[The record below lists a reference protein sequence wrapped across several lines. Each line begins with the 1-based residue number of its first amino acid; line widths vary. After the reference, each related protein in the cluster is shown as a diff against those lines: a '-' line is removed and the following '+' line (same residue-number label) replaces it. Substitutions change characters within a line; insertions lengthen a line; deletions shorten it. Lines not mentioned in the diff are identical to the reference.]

1 MRLLAK
7 NRKFLANTG
16 PVWSADNLV
25 HPTICSSASA
35 LPLKCRL
42 LSPETFAKRGVVR
55 NPTPKK
61 NIIVYWLTPAKA
73 ERDLFCD
80 IVQIL
85 CKQFAAPNFDPHLT
99 VLTTTEDG
107 PSPKEVLQKIEAAP
121 IRLPV
126 QAVDFSS
133 EFRKT
138 LFVALRPNRS
148 LQDLVAD
155 LGRATKSRAQR
166 LADPHLSLLYKRLA
180 PNVLKELAGTI
191 KLPFGE
197 VTFNSI
203 SAVRSVNPIETKADV
218 EAWEVL
224 AEKALRAS

>member
-1 MRLLAK
+1 MR
-7 NRKFLANTG
+7 NTT
-16 PVWSADNLV
+16 S
-25 HPTICSSASA
+25 
-35 LPLKCRL
+35 
-42 LSPETFAKRGVVR
+42 
-55 NPTPKK
+55 KK
-61 NIIVYWLTPAKA
+61 SVIVYWLIPTKA

-80 IVQIL
+80 IIRIL

-99 VLTTTEDG
+99 LLTTKEDG
-107 PSPKEVLQKIEAAP
+107 PAPRRVLQKIEAGP

-126 QAVDFSS
+126 QSVDFSS

-155 LGRATKSRAQR
+155 LGRATKSRAPR
-166 LADPHLSLLYKRLA
+166 LADPHVSLLYNTLA

-203 SAVRSVNPIETKADV
+203 SAVRSVTPIETKADV

-224 AEKALRAS
+224 AEKAFRGS

>member
-1 MRLLAK
+1 
-7 NRKFLANTG
+7 
-16 PVWSADNLV
+16 V
-25 HPTICSSASA
+25 HATICSSASA

-61 NIIVYWLTPAKA
+61 NVIVYWLTPAKA

-80 IVQIL
+80 IIQIL

-99 VLTTTEDG
+99 LLTTTEDG

-126 QAVDFSS
+126 QAMDFSS

-138 LFVALRPNRS
+138 LFVPLRPNRS

-155 LGRATKSRAQR
+155 LGRATKSRPKR
-166 LADPHLSLLYKRLA
+166 LADPHVSLLYKTFA
-180 PNVLKELAGTI
+180 PNVLKELARTI
-191 KLPFGE
+191 KLPFGK

-203 SAVRSVNPIETKADV
+203 SAVRSVNPIETKAEV
-218 EAWEVL
+218 EAWEVV
-224 AEKALRAS
+224 AKKSLRE

>member
-1 MRLLAK
+1 
-7 NRKFLANTG
+7 
-16 PVWSADNLV
+16 
-25 HPTICSSASA
+25 
-35 LPLKCRL
+35 
-42 LSPETFAKRGVVR
+42 VR

-61 NIIVYWLTPAKA
+61 NVIVYSLTPAKD

-80 IVQIL
+80 IIRIL
-85 CKQFAAPNFDPHLT
+85 GKQFGAPNFDPHLT
-99 VLTTTEDG
+99 LLTTTEG
-107 PSPKEVLQKIEAAP
+107 RPSPMEVLQKIEAAT

-166 LADPHLSLLYKRLA
+166 LADPHVSLLYKTFA
-180 PNVLKELAGTI
+180 PNVLKELASTI

-203 SAVRSVNPIETKADV
+203 SAVRSVKPIETKADV
-218 EAWEVL
+218 EGWEVL
-224 AEKALRAS
+224 AEKALREN

>member
-1 MRLLAK
+1 V
-7 NRKFLANTG
+7 RK
-16 PVWSADNLV
+16 
-25 HPTICSSASA
+25 
-35 LPLKCRL
+35 
-42 LSPETFAKRGVVR
+42 
-55 NPTPKK
+55 PTPKK
-61 NIIVYWLTPAKA
+61 NVIVYWLTPAKA

-80 IVQIL
+80 IIQIL

-99 VLTTTEDG
+99 LLTTTEDG
-107 PSPKEVLQKIEAAP
+107 PSPKAVLQKIEAAP

-126 QAVDFSS
+126 QTVDFSS

-155 LGRATKSRAQR
+155 LGRATKSHAQR
-166 LADPHLSLLYKRLA
+166 LTDPHVSLVYKTLA

-197 VTFNSI
+197 VAFNSI
-203 SAVRSVNPIETKADV
+203 SAVRSVKTIETKADV

-224 AEKALRAS
+224 AEKALRDS

>member
-1 MRLLAK
+1 MPLAK
-7 NRKFLANTG
+7 PGN
-16 PVWSADNLV
+16 V
-25 HPTICSSASA
+25 CQ
-35 LPLKCRL
+35 
-42 LSPETFAKRGVVR
+42 RGVVR
-55 NPTPKK
+55 KPTPKK
-61 NIIVYWLTPAKA
+61 NVIVYWLTPAKA

-80 IVQIL
+80 IIQIL

-99 VLTTTEDG
+99 LLTTTEDG
-107 PSPKEVLQKIEAAP
+107 SSPKEVLQKIEAAP

-133 EFRKT
+133 EFRKM

-155 LGRATKSRAQR
+155 LGRATRSRAQR
-166 LADPHLSLLYKRLA
+166 LADPHVSLLYKTFA
-180 PNVLKELAGTI
+180 PNVLKELASTI

-197 VTFNSI
+197 VAFNSI
-203 SAVRSVNPIETKADV
+203 SAVRSVEPIETKADV

-224 AEKALRAS
+224 AEKALREN

>member
-1 MRLLAK
+1 M
-7 NRKFLANTG
+7 
-16 PVWSADNLV
+16 
-25 HPTICSSASA
+25 CSSARA
-35 LPLKCRL
+35 LPPKCRL
-42 LSPETFAKRGVVR
+42 LSPETFAKRGAVR
-55 NPTPKK
+55 NPTPEK
-61 NIIVYWLTPAKA
+61 NVIVYWLTPAKA

-80 IVQIL
+80 IIQIL
-85 CKQFAAPNFDPHLT
+85 GKQFAAPDFDPHLT
-99 VLTTTEDG
+99 LLTTTEDG
-107 PSPKEVLQKIEAAP
+107 PSPKAVLQKIEAAP

-155 LGRATKSRAQR
+155 LGRATQSRAQR
-166 LADPHLSLLYKRLA
+166 LADPHVSLVYKTLA
-180 PNVLKELAGTI
+180 PDVLKELAGTI

-224 AEKALRAS
+224 AEKALRGS